1 MSKAMKQAIVDQMV
15 RAFEKHDSAVFL
27 STGKMTVADT
37 ETLRARL
44 RQEKIRLLFVKNS
57 LASVAFEKVGF
68 KGAGGALKGPAAV
81 AVGSEGAASISK
93 IVVDE
98 AKKKKNLEIVG
109 AYFEGQVLDKAG
121 VEALSKLPGKK
132 ELQAMILSAFF
143 GPVSDFSR
151 SLDGLLTEVHGLIE
165 AIETQKG
172 ATAEA
177 VPSEA

>member
-1 MSKAMKQAIVDQMV
+1 MSKAMKSAIVDQMV
-15 RAFEKHDSAVFL
+15 RTFEKHDSAVVL

-44 RQEKIRLLFVKNS
+44 RSEKIRLFFVKNS

-68 KGAGGALKGPAAV
+68 KGAGEILKGPSAV

-109 AYFEGQVLDKAG
+109 AYFEGKVLDKAA
-121 VEALSKLPGKK
+121 VEALSKMPGKK
-132 ELQAMILSAFF
+132 ELQAMVLQAFF

-165 AIETQKG
+165 SLEKKAG
-172 ATAEA
+172 AAA
-177 VPSEA
+177 AAPA